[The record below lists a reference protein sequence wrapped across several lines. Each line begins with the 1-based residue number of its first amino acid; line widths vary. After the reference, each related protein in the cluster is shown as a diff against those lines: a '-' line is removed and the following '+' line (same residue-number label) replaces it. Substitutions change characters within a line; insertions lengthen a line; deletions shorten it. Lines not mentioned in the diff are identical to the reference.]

1 MTIPDVVL
9 AAVTYLQA
17 DAGVAALA
25 GARVF
30 GAEVPALEAKSM
42 PRQALVVRYAGGMG
56 PRDDVPIQAP
66 RLDVWAYGATPGEAS
81 ALYLAAHGA
90 LRALAR
96 AVHAGAL
103 LHSAIQ
109 GGGPIS
115 GRDPDTRWPFVWG
128 SWVITAGEDPAQ

>member
-1 MTIPDVVL
+1 MTVPDVIP
-9 AAVTYLQA
+9 AVIAYLKA
-17 DAGVAALA
+17 DSGVAALA

-30 GAEVPALEAKSM
+30 GAEVPAREAQSM

-56 PRDDVPIQAP
+56 VRDDVPIQTP

-90 LRALAR
+90 LRTLAR

-115 GRDPDTRWPFVWG
+115 GRDPDTHWPFVWG
-128 SWVITAGEDPAQ
+128 SWVITAGEEPAQ